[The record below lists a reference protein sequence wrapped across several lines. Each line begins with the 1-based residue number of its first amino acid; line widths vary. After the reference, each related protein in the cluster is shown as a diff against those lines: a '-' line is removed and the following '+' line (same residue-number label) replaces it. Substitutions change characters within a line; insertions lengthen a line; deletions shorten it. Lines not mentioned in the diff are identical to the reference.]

1 MCEQTCLLLHFSD
14 TWGGQRGPF
23 RTAATL
29 SGKTT
34 LKRFCVPFLCF
45 CCCVVCGCSRLYIH
59 SHGRTY
65 GRSRLDLRGV
75 GEPSGSSVAGKG
87 WHRRHV
93 RHQRHASMSGT
104 RWHHSVIGT
113 RRCAA
118 RAISGTSRQSADGT
132 SGTSRQSADG
142 TSGTSRQSADGSSAQ
157 PSDANQARQGGET
170 NTTRGGEVASLQ
182 RQRGRPG
189 KIPESNVYGDLT
201 YPAR

>member
-1 MCEQTCLLLHFSD
+1 MSGTRCFQLEMCEQTCLLLHFSD

-45 CCCVVCGCSRLYIH
+45 CCCVVCGCSRLYIQ
-59 SHGRTY
+59 SHGSTY

-132 SGTSRQSADG
+132 SGTSRHAADG
-142 TSGTSRQSADGSSAQ
+142 TSGR
-157 PSDANQARQGGET
+157 GG
-170 NTTRGGEVASLQ
+170 NKHHTRGGGGKLQ

>member
-45 CCCVVCGCSRLYIH
+45 CCCVVCGGSRLYIQ
-59 SHGRTY
+59 SHGSTY

-132 SGTSRQSADG
+132 SGTSQQPADG
-142 TSGTSRQSADGSSAQ
+142 TSGTSRQSAAAAATAVGVGRQPGATGGGNKHHTPGGSGQ
-157 PSDANQARQGGET
+157 LTKTE
-170 NTTRGGEVASLQ
+170 
-182 RQRGRPG
+182 G
-189 KIPESNVYGDLT
+189 KTGKNPRI
-201 YPAR
+201 